1 MLLKIGITEWE
12 QLSVNTQAEIARTV
26 LHSETQ
32 FWIAENSADL
42 NIINSLF
49 QNPHL
54 SRSILCKVVAIK
66 HNKAKSLNTSKEEL
80 DILANDKNADI
91 RLEVALN
98 PNTSY
103 ETRLKLSKDEDQLVK
118 HWANQTL
125 SVSYK

>member
-12 QLSVNTQAEIARTV
+12 QLSVNSQIEIARTV
-26 LHSETQ
+26 LHAETQ
-32 FWIAENSADL
+32 FWIAENSKDL
-42 NIINSLF
+42 NVINALF

-54 SRSILCKVVAIK
+54 RRAILCKVVAIK
-66 HNKAKSLNTSKEEL
+66 HNKAKSISTSQEEL
-80 DILANDKNADI
+80 DILANDLSADI

-103 ETRLKLSKDEDQLVK
+103 ETRLKLSEDEDQLVK
-118 HWANQTL
+118 HWAKQTL

>member
-12 QLSVNTQAEIARTV
+12 QLSVNAQAEIAKTV
-26 LHSETQ
+26 LHAETQ
-32 FWIAENSADL
+32 FWTAENSTDL
-42 NIINSLF
+42 NIINALL

-54 SRSILCKVVAIK
+54 RRAILCKVVEIK
-66 HNKAKSLNTSKEEL
+66 HNKAKNINTIKEEL

-125 SVSYK
+125 SASYK

>member
-12 QLSVNTQAEIARTV
+12 QLSVNSQTEIARTV
-26 LHSETQ
+26 LHAETQ
-32 FWIAENSADL
+32 FWIAENSKDL
-42 NIINSLF
+42 NVINALF

-54 SRSILCKVVAIK
+54 RRAILCKVVAIK
-66 HNKAKSLNTSKEEL
+66 HNKAKSISTSQEEL
-80 DILANDKNADI
+80 DILANDLSADI

-103 ETRLKLSKDEDQLVK
+103 ETRLKLSEDEDQLVK
-118 HWANQTL
+118 HWAKQTL